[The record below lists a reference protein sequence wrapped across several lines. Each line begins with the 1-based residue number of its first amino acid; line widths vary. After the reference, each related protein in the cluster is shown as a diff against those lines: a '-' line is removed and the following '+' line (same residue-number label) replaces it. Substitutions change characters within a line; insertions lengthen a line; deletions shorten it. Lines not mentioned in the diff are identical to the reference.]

1 MRRKTHRHGSVSAAL
16 LAATLFLLLVLLR
29 PASAMESDDYAIPWS
44 VWGSGG
50 GQTGSAGFSLN
61 ATVGQASIGFKS
73 SAGYRVCSGFWCELG
88 HHVYLPVVV
97 RGAP

>member
-1 MRRKTHRHGSVSAAL
+1 M
-16 LAATLFLLLVLLR
+16 LAATLVLLLVLLR
-29 PASAMESDDYAIPWS
+29 PATAMESDDYVIPWS

-50 GQTGSAGFSLN
+50 GAISSAAYGLN

-73 SAGYRVCSGFWCELG
+73 SVSYEVCSGFWCELG
-88 HHVYLPVVV
+88 HHVYLPVVA